1 MRSSFQEAVARPHG
15 RKPLGV
21 AGAAA
26 PWLAE
31 IAVRAEMGAHL
42 AVSIDG
48 DGPGAT
54 RTGQALEHDARVD
67 AAAAKEQ

>member
-1 MRSSFQEAVARPHG
+1 MRPSFQEAAARQHG
-15 RKPLGV
+15 REPLCL

-31 IAVRAEMGAHL
+31 IAMRAEMGSHL

-54 RTGQALEHDARVD
+54 GTGQALEHDARVD
-67 AAAAKEQ
+67 VAAVKEQ

>member
-1 MRSSFQEAVARPHG
+1 MARQHG
-15 RKPLGV
+15 RKALGV

-31 IAVRAEMGAHL
+31 IAVRAEMGSHL
-42 AVSIDG
+42 AVSIDR

-54 RTGQALEHDARVD
+54 GTGQALEHDARVD
-67 AAAAKEQ
+67 AAAVKEQ

>member
-1 MRSSFQEAVARPHG
+1 MRSSFPEAVARQHR

-21 AGAAA
+21 AGATA

-31 IAVRAEMGAHL
+31 KAVRAEMGAHL

-54 RTGQALEHDARVD
+54 GTGQALEHGARIDV
-67 AAAAKEQ
+67 AAAKEQ